1 VFVEAFDDEVVA
13 RIGVLVASPR
23 TPELTAE

>member
-13 RIGVLVASPR
+13 RIGALVASPR